1 MRFRNKFGMTKG
13 GTYNLSGGRLKLLVV
28 DDESDVQ
35 FLFQQKFRKEIKAG
49 DIQIKYA
56 YNGTSALE
64 FIDSVENRTDYLILS
79 DINMPEM
86 NGMELLR
93 KLKTKYPELLVMMIT
108 AYGDENNFNLVKD
121 LGADD
126 YFTKPLQFE
135 LLKEKLNN
143 TSSL

>member
-1 MRFRNKFGMTKG
+1 M
-13 GTYNLSGGRLKLLVV
+13 KLLVV

-49 DIQIKYA
+49 EMQIKYA
-56 YNGTSALE
+56 FNGTSALE
-64 FIDSVENRTDYLILS
+64 LIESIEDKADYLILT

-86 NGMELLR
+86 NGIELL
-93 KLKTKYPELLVMMIT
+93 KELKTRYPELRVIMIT
-108 AYGDENNFNLVKD
+108 AYGDENNFNMAKK

-135 LLKEKLNN
+135 LLKQKLNYPDAN
-143 TSSL
+143 